1 MKKLI
6 LALTLAGLA
15 LAAASTVAS
24 AADLPRS
31 TPYYQAPAGSYYN
44 WSGAYAGANVGY
56 QWGKVKNTR
65 TNPSGLE
72 GGLQLGY
79 NWQNGQFVFGGE
91 TDLQISGA
99 DDTFAPFKFSNP
111 WFGTLR
117 GRAGLAMNNILFYGT
132 LGLAYGSVKGET
144 GALAESKMQIGWT
157 AGIGAEVGFTP
168 QWSAKVE
175 YLYADL
181 SNRAYSIT
189 GTQNGLSTS
198 ILRVGVNYHF

>member
-1 MKKLI
+1 MNKTIFGVI
-6 LALTLAGLA
+6 LVGLMA
-15 LAAASTVAS
+15 SGAAN
-24 AADLPRS
+24 AADMRRS
-31 TPYYQAPAGSYYN
+31 APYYQAPQAAYYN
-44 WSGAYAGANVGY
+44 WAGAYAGANVGY
-56 QWGKVKNTR
+56 QWGKAKNTG

-79 NWQNGQFVFGGE
+79 NWQNGQFVFGAE

-132 LGLAYGSVKGET
+132 LGLAYGGLK
-144 GALAESKMQIGWT
+144 AESFGLSEDKTHIGWT
-157 AGIGAEVGFTP
+157 GGVGMEVGFNQ
-168 QWSAKVE
+168 QWSGKIE

-181 SNRAYSIT
+181 SSRAYSVT
-189 GTQNGLSTS
+189 GNQVGLSTS